1 MSRINGF
8 RAWDDEFDSEIYT
21 PEEIA
26 ESNLQAALISA
37 LIEARQERG
46 LSQRELEALCGIK
59 QPQIA
64 RIEKGETSPRLDT
77 LLKVLGALGKTL
89 EIVPITTKA

>member
-8 RAWDDEFDSEIYT
+8 RVWDDEFDREIFT

-26 ESNLQAALISA
+26 ESNLQAALIAA
-37 LIEARQERG
+37 LIEARRERG
-46 LSQRELEALCGIK
+46 LTQRQLEELCGIK

-77 LLKVLGALGKTL
+77 FLKVLGALGKTL
-89 EIVPITTKA
+89 EVVPISTKA